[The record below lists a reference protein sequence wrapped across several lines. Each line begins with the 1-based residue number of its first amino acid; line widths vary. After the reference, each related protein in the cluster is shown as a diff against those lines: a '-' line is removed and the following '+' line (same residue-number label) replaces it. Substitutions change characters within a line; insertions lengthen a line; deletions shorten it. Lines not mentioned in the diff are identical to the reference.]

1 MPSIEKIEGLVRA
14 VEELPDPSAR
24 ASALELVQAL
34 MDFHGEALDRLMEI
48 VAAQGESGHS
58 IFHKF
63 SGDELVSTLL
73 LVYGLHPLP
82 PKTRVYEATRF
93 VQIQKQATDNKDIN
107 PDFLRVVRGC
117 DLCSIELGPDH
128 PHLVEPA
135 TRRLVCACQACAI
148 LFSSAA
154 ETKYRR
160 VPSSVRY
167 LPDFHLTDAQW
178 EGLMIPINMAFFFQS
193 SAAGKVIVLYPS
205 PAGATESL
213 LDFESWQEIVAGNPV
228 LQEMEADTEALLV
241 NRVQGAADHFIV
253 PIDECYRLVGLI
265 RTKWKGLAGGTEVW
279 EAINSFF
286 TELRRRAKGVAEIA
300 HA

>member
-1 MPSIEKIEGLVRA
+1 METGNSFDVLRRFVRA
-14 VEELPDPSAR
+14 RSVP
-24 ASALELVQAL
+24 LE
-34 MDFHGEALDRLMEI
+34 R
-48 VAAQGESGHS
+48 
-58 IFHKF
+58 
-63 SGDELVSTLL
+63 
-73 LVYGLHPLP
+73 
-82 PKTRVYEATRF
+82 
-93 VQIQKQATDNKDIN
+93 
-107 PDFLRVVRGC
+107 C

-148 LFSSAA
+148 LFSGAA

-160 VPSSVRY
+160 VPRVVRY
-167 LPDFHLTDAQW
+167 LPNFQLTDAQW

-193 SAAGKVIVLYPS
+193 SAAKKVIVLYPS

-213 LDFESWQEIVAGNPV
+213 LEFESWQEIVACNPV
-228 LQEMEADTEALLV
+228 LQDMEPDVEALLV
-241 NRVQGAADHFIV
+241 NRVQHAADHFIV

-279 EAINSFF
+279 EAINDFF
-286 TELRRRAKGVAEIA
+286 AGLRKRATEVGVA